1 MMMNYVNNLF
11 SRRNFNFG
19 GSSNDDEEIESRPRN
34 VIYSMSERVFGQYL
48 PLFLY
53 LSIMIILITGAI
65 VGTSLYGETA
75 HAVISWP
82 ITPEVPMNIDVGD
95 VVNTVISDNKP
106 ISTGPGTEPTVIE
119 NPMDM
124 YKPQGISKVQILL
137 FGLSI
142 CSVIACIFNVIS
154 LRIRRGHWG
163 TGVSIAGTTVRGV
176 NLRTPITTAN
186 SAMMN
191 QLLARLV
198 QTGRAGDA
206 TALRSRL
213 RLAMMNRDFD
223 GNDYEMLQQLDD
235 HNPHQGATE
244 GEIMRLPVHVL
255 TQANLDCNQIEA
267 PQCSI
272 CLGPYEV
279 GDSVKTV
286 LCLVGYEYYTRFVF
300 VHHIMET
307 IQIIPFFFFDML

>member
-1 MMMNYVNNLF
+1 MNYVNNLF
-11 SRRNFNFG
+11 ARRNFNFGG
-19 GSSNDDEEIESRPRN
+19 GSSNDDEETESRPRN
-34 VIYSMSERVFGQYL
+34 AIYSMCERFFGQYL

-53 LSIMIILITGAI
+53 LSIMSILFTGAI
-65 VGTSLYGETA
+65 VSTSLYGETV
-75 HAVISWP
+75 HAVISLP
-82 ITPEVPMNIDVGD
+82 LTPEIPVSIKGGD
-95 VVNTVISDNKP
+95 ILIPIISDNK
-106 ISTGPGTEPTVIE
+106 STATGLVTEPTTIG
-119 NPMDM
+119 NPVLLN
-124 YKPQGISKVQILL
+124 PEPHGISKFQILI

-142 CSVIACIFNVIS
+142 ISLIACIFVVIS

-163 TGVSIAGTTVRGV
+163 SSLSVGGNILRSV
-176 NLRTPITTAN
+176 NVRTPITTAN

-206 TALRSRL
+206 SALRSRL

-267 PQCSI
+267 PQCSV
-272 CLGPYEV
+272 CLAPYEV

-286 LCLVGYEYYTRFVF
+286 LCLHQFHVDCIDPWLRTNASCPVCKHFATG
-300 VHHIMET
+300 
-307 IQIIPFFFFDML
+307 